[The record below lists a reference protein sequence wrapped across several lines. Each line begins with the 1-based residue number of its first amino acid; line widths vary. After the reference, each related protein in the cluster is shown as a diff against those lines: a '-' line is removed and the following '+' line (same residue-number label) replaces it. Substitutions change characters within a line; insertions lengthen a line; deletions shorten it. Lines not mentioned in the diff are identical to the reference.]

1 MVTEAVIPGWIV
13 PLAVLLVSGMI
24 GAAVWTVRTMAM
36 RLISELDRRLARID
50 EVAAEV
56 TRVDADLKKLMI
68 ELPMHYQRRE
78 DAIRETTVVLARI
91 DAVGARI
98 DQFVRREDHI
108 RAEALVNAK
117 LDALTTIIM
126 GKGHENP

>member
-24 GAAVWTVRTMAM
+24 GAAVWTVRTMAI

-117 LDALTTIIM
+117 LDALTNIIM
-126 GKGHENP
+126 GKGHENH